1 MALGPKAPT
10 PPLRPSAGHAGPGHT
25 HDDVI
30 ISFWCIIFVIYTN
43 QSFWVYPSPLRWI
56 ARESANPS
64 PTQRAPA
71 SWRLNVLRANRIIN
85 ICIYIFSRANLCS
98 HFGSFG
104 DSLLSPTC
112 GRLRLPRLRG
122 HHVRRGVPHRIKLLQ
137 RQCWSGV
144 SISLSH
150 CFRDC
155 GRNINQT
162 RYKPAHI
169 ADSRY
174 DFARLL

>member
-1 MALGPKAPT
+1 MYHFRDIYKSIILGIPLPPAMNSKGVSEPIPDPTGASKLAPE
-10 PPLRPSAGHAGPGHT
+10 RPSGK
-25 HDDVI
+25 
-30 ISFWCIIFVIYTN
+30 SYN
-43 QSFWVYPSPLRWI
+43 KYMY
-56 ARESANPS
+56 
-64 PTQRAPA
+64 
-71 SWRLNVLRANRIIN
+71 
-85 ICIYIFSRANLCS
+85 IYIFSRANLCS